1 MLKGTMKIEK
11 EAFETLEAVAKN
23 GSLFQAYY
31 YWQKDDQDPYSL
43 DDLFDD
49 IWEHSEMALGEILTL
64 YLKGEFEFIPTDSKQ
79 YAVILQG
86 VNTVYNYTFMNQTG
100 DIIKTDYPDI
110 VEYMSWEQAHNLPE
124 WTHQFITPKEEILN
138 L

>member
-11 EAFETLEAVAKN
+11 EAFETLKTVADN
-23 GSLFQAYY
+23 CSLFQAYY
-31 YWQKDDQDPYSL
+31 YWQKDNQDPYGL
-43 DDLFDD
+43 NALFDD
-49 IWEHSEMALGEILTL
+49 IWENSELALGEILTL

-79 YAVILQG
+79 YAVILRG
-86 VNTVYNYTFMNQTG
+86 VNTVYNYTFMNRTG
-100 DIIKTDYPDI
+100 DIMKTDYPEE
-110 VEYMSWEQAHNLPE
+110 VEYMTWEQAHNLPD